1 VQFLDE
7 HTERDALQVAP
18 TAAKPLP
25 PPRPAM
31 ASAPDVVVVDDR
43 MEAAEELSDPSSF
56 DAQAHARKA
65 VVDAESFRKLRL
77 FPKAI
82 EALHISL
89 EIDPRSLEIRQKLR
103 ELLVESGDREG
114 AIAETLNMA
123 SLQLDRGDL
132 AQTEALVN
140 EVLEIEPGH
149 PEALAMLEH
158 VAPGRVA
165 AARARLHANEGY
177 DPDAPLPSYDLEEVG
192 AEQAMASDPAS
203 SFMQRQAFDV
213 QDDPF
218 AADGPLPSF
227 PMSERTLDDYEEV
240 QEISSVEDFEPA
252 TPAAATEG
260 LEDVLDEADFFAA
273 RGLFEDARA
282 ILLEQLTRT
291 PNHPLVLERLSEVD
305 IALGGAA
312 GGSQTIERS
321 QLNGNPADD
330 ALDFDVA
337 QSLGALDEMELPPG
351 STMMGTGN
359 DVDVDQV
366 FEKFRAGIRSQVSEN
381 DSATHYDLGVA
392 YKEMGLVPD
401 ALHEFELAARDPQ
414 RECNC
419 FAMIGLVYL
428 EQNQLDRAVE
438 SYVRALGAAEKTV
451 EQEMNVYYDLGTVYE
466 MKGKTQDALYY
477 FQKIAR
483 RDPGYRDVSERIG
496 ALQPEPERVPVPSGQ
511 RAVGDQDEFDSVF
524 DDLFEGGGKSSR

>member
-1 VQFLDE
+1 M
-7 HTERDALQVAP
+7 
-18 TAAKPLP
+18 
-25 PPRPAM
+25 M
-31 ASAPDVVVVDDR
+31 ASAPDVVVVDER
-43 MEAAEELSDPSSF
+43 LEAAEELADPSSF
-56 DAQAHARKA
+56 DAYAHARKA

-123 SLQLDRGDL
+123 SLQLDNGDL
-132 AQTEALVN
+132 GQTEALIY
-140 EVLEIEPGH
+140 EVLEIEPEH

-158 VAPGRVA
+158 IAPGRISYNELE
-165 AARARLHANEGY
+165 AARTRAHAPRDLPVPNEGY

-192 AEQAMASDPAS
+192 AEQAMNSDPQS
-203 SFMQRQAFDV
+203 SFLQRQAFEV

-218 AADGPLPSF
+218 GADAPLPSF
-227 PMSERTLDDYEEV
+227 PMSERGLDDYEEEV
-240 QEISSVEDFEPA
+240 HEVSSVEDFEPPTAAAGVA
-252 TPAAATEG
+252 TVATEG
-260 LEDVLDEADFFAA
+260 LEDVLDEADFFAT
-273 RGLFEDARA
+273 RGLYEDAKA
-282 ILLEQLTRT
+282 ILIEQLGRT
-291 PNHPLVLERLSEVD
+291 PNHPLVLERLREVD
-305 IALGGAA
+305 TALDSSA
-312 GGSQTIERS
+312 GSQTIERS
-321 QLNGNPADD
+321 QLNKNQVEDT
-330 ALDFDVA
+330 LDFDVA

-351 STMMGTGN
+351 SVSLSAGN

-392 YKEMGLVPD
+392 YKEMGLIPD
-401 ALHEFELAARDPQ
+401 ALNEFELAARDPQ

-419 FAMIGLVYL
+419 FAMIGMVYL
-428 EQNQLDRAVE
+428 EQGQLDRAVE
-438 SYVRALGAAEKTV
+438 SYVRALSAGDKTV

-466 MKGKTQDALYY
+466 MKGKNQDALYY

-483 RDPGYRDVSERIG
+483 RDPGYRDVSERLG
-496 ALQPEPERVPVPSGQ
+496 ALQPEQHPPPVSSGA

-524 DDLFEGGGKSSR
+524 DDLFEGSGKSSR